1 MTTRTIHYLVDK
13 ASGGADFF
21 LWGDSR
27 EDGEQTLHSLADDG
41 LDPAD
46 FELGAAVVPADYDG
60 GYRPTDRQAAEL
72 ALYEIFARE
81 LDAFL
86 DANPHLAELDG
97 DAVDLLESADLTADE
112 RAWLSDFTRRWTAAL
127 N

>member
-1 MTTRTIHYLVDK
+1 
-13 ASGGADFF
+13 
-21 LWGDSR
+21 
-27 EDGEQTLHSLADDG
+27 
-41 LDPAD
+41 
-46 FELGAAVVPADYDG
+46 
-60 GYRPTDRQAAEL
+60 L